1 MGSGGL
7 KVSNP
12 RISYLPSS
20 DTSPKS
26 EVETLAAVY
35 AFVIKC
41 HASKKAAP
49 ENRPDAAKGTLNDRD
64 EYKYTA

>member
-1 MGSGGL
+1 M
-7 KVSNP
+7 SNY
-12 RISYLPSS
+12 RISYVSRL
-20 DTSPKS
+20 DTTPAS
-26 EVETLAAVY
+26 EVKALATVY

-49 ENRPDAAKGTLNDRD
+49 ESSPDAAKGSLNDRD